1 MVNAIACARAQ
12 LRNMHKSSSDG
23 SALLARC
30 PKYSGPP
37 EKLYQHVIKMYKD
50 IIMLDL
56 LEEVVSRIWKAVLN
70 HKNESK
76 KISEILLMSSGIG
89 IGKMA

>member
-1 MVNAIACARAQ
+1 
-12 LRNMHKSSSDG
+12 
-23 SALLARC
+23 
-30 PKYSGPP
+30 
-37 EKLYQHVIKMYKD
+37 MYKD

-76 KISEILLMSSGIG
+76 KMSEILLMSSGIG

>member
-23 SALLARC
+23 SSALLARC
-30 PKYSGPP
+30 PKYSRP

-76 KISEILLMSSGIG
+76 KMSEILLMSSGIG

>member
-1 MVNAIACARAQ
+1 MRLLARA
-12 LRNMHKSSSDG
+12 RNCAICSSSDG

-30 PKYSGPP
+30 PKYSGP

-56 LEEVVSRIWKAVLN
+56 LEEVVSRIWKAVIN
-70 HKNESK
+70 HKNETK

>member
-12 LRNMHKSSSDG
+12 LRNMHKSSS
-23 SALLARC
+23 ALLARC
-30 PKYSGPP
+30 PKYSGLP

-76 KISEILLMSSGIG
+76 KMSEILLMSSGIG